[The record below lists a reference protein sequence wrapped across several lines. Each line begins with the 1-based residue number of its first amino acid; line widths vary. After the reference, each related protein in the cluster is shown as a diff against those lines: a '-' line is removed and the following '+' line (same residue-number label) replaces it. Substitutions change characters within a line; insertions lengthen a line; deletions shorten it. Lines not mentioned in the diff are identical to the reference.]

1 MSSVWSLRGPRAL
14 RSLAKARK
22 RLNWKRLTR
31 GVSSSVNNP
40 RAFVL
45 ILDPVGDITKINS
58 VRTCRGHRIA
68 HTLRGSFQAS
78 RVHCLKRGETFPTSP
93 SCQGRW
99 VRVISIFFRCCFT
112 VIQVVLF
119 FFYTK
124 CAWQI
129 LEERWVMGR
138 DCLSVCRRGLERTEG
153 FWVGGG
159 WKPVSGFAPD
169 RVIWESPSVR
179 GMRFSSVWAVSF
191 ALLVVSWAL
200 SSFHGQS
207 VRIPCEFHI
216 WTRKQV
222 HFSWAKPDTRCWDNQ
237 ILFWWGRRDSFKTK
251 MHINN
256 TNTLRSHFIL
266 VVFCVF
272 TSKTSTMYLL
282 CYRTM

>member
-78 RVHCLKRGETFPTSP
+78 RVHCLKRGKTFPTSP

-112 VIQVVLF
+112 VIQVV

-138 DCLSVCRRGLERTEG
+138 DCLSVCVPKRAGAHWGVLG
-153 FWVGGG
+153 WWWVETCQ
-159 WKPVSGFAPD
+159 W
-169 RVIWESPSVR
+169 
-179 GMRFSSVWAVSF
+179 
-191 ALLVVSWAL
+191 
-200 SSFHGQS
+200 
-207 VRIPCEFHI
+207 
-216 WTRKQV
+216 
-222 HFSWAKPDTRCWDNQ
+222 
-237 ILFWWGRRDSFKTK
+237 
-251 MHINN
+251 
-256 TNTLRSHFIL
+256 
-266 VVFCVF
+266 FC
-272 TSKTSTMYLL
+272 TW
-282 CYRTM
+282 